1 MCELVG
7 DGKYGYVFFWFL
19 KIVLD
24 EWFSFWNVNC
34 YLKGKIYIYYIVCN
48 CLFFIMLFIFF
59 VLFFLIDWSWSYIES
74 MNFLDLYWLILDFK
88 VDFSFYG
95 NFYFNGYW
103 LFFLCDVLI
112 DKNNNLYILIYIY
125 GFIK

>member
-1 MCELVG
+1 MCELVDG
-7 DGKYGYVFFWFL
+7 GKYGYVFFWFL

-88 VDFSFYG
+88 VDFSFCG
-95 NFYFNGYW
+95 NFYFNGI
-103 LFFLCDVLI
+103 LFVFFVW
-112 DKNNNLYILIYIY
+112 
-125 GFIK
+125 